1 MRALVVCESMFGNT
15 MKIAEEVARGLGG
28 TMPAEVVEVGAA
40 PAVLPADVGLLVVGG
55 PTHAFGMSRPGTRK
69 SALEQA
75 PEGLV
80 SKGGGVREWLNALH
94 VNRPTAAAAFDTR
107 IRAGLFAGSAAKAV
121 HKALRRHRMI
131 LIAPPENFYVT
142 ATKGPLEETEAAR
155 AFDWGRSLAETA
167 STL

>member
-28 TMPAEVVEVGAA
+28 AMPAEVVEVGAA
-40 PAVLPADVGLLVVGG
+40 PTVMPDDVGLLVVGG
-55 PTHAFGMSRPGTRK
+55 PTHAFGMSRASTRK

-80 SKGGGVREWLNALH
+80 SKGGGVREWLTALQ
-94 VNRPTAAAAFDTR
+94 VNKPIAAAAFDTR
-107 IRAGLFAGSAAKAV
+107 LRAAYLPGSAAKGV

-131 LIAPPENFYVT
+131 LLAAPTSFYVT
-142 ATKGPLEETEAAR
+142 GTKGPLEEIEAAR
-155 AFDWGRSLAETA
+155 AFEWGRSLAETA
-167 STL
+167 SSL